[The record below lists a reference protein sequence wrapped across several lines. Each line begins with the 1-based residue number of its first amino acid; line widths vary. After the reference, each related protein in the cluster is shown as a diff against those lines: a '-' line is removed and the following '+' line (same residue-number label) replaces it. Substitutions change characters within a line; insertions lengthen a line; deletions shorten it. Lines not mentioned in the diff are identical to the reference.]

1 MKSDFL
7 NCSLMEMQSEYAL
20 LLRKLFPEGA
30 TCYSNAMLDEI
41 NLFWLRK
48 IDLVKT
54 YLHYE
59 FSKNNGYVFT
69 ASTYMDFDDLE
80 HYPFL
85 LLGTEH
91 VLNDPLSRYAI
102 VEVGNKD
109 RVIPITLQKEI
120 VRTARDNIKIIE
132 KGFGRI
138 FVLPLRLLHQDD
150 SVDVFKVAESV
161 FASLFSDINTIDEFF
176 EKCKSINEITDHM
189 KCGIEGRL
197 LLSSSDDITLPFAE
211 RFKLARLETEK
222 VMDPNQSDAF
232 CFYTMVFGR
241 IVQAMDVI
249 MSCLEFECVPFI
261 RDHVALS
268 YVLSLIDGIT
278 DTPELQMIRYKMCIS
293 NLVYQLC
300 DKETLNQNGYES
312 FLQVVGS
319 MHFDDMLFSTLK
331 ERGVDENHFDFKVSK
346 EAVVKCLEKLYIE
359 MS

>member
-7 NCSLMEMQSEYAL
+7 NHSLMETQSEYAM
-20 LLRKLFPEGA
+20 LLRKLFPVGA

-85 LLGTEH
+85 LLGNEH

-120 VRTARDNIKIIE
+120 MRTALDNIKIIE

-150 SVDVFKVAESV
+150 SVDVFKAAENA
-161 FASLFSDINTIDEFF
+161 FASLFSDINTI
-176 EKCKSINEITDHM
+176 NEITDHM
-189 KCGIEGRL
+189 KRGIEGRL

-222 VMDPNQSDAF
+222 VMEPNQSDTF

-278 DTPELQMIRYKMCIS
+278 DTPELQMMRYKMCIS